1 MCFEI
6 IVNGIVLV
14 VDRCIDLYD
23 LGRLGIFLNIQL
35 YDNLEILFWWFYLLD
50 IDDILF
56 VKFGGREKFV
66 YEFLNE

>member
-56 VKFGGREKFV
+56 VKFGDREKFV

>member
-56 VKFGGREKFV
+56 VKFGGRVKFV

>member
-56 VKFGGREKFV
+56 VKFGGRLKFV